1 MSCAFLIAITLSG
14 CSGIS
19 VNQKASD
26 LKKNETC
33 SHARRLAD
41 SNRDAATMDLLL
53 VDTDAYE
60 KYADQEEKWVLVLQ
74 ANDCELDNMDL
85 YVLGRIDQFGLR
97 NP

>member
-1 MSCAFLIAITLSG
+1 MSCAFLITITFSG

-19 VNQKASD
+19 ADQKASD

-41 SNRDAATMDLLL
+41 SNRDAATMDVLLAG
-53 VDTDAYE
+53 TDAYE

-85 YVLGRIDQFGLR
+85 YVLERIEQFGLR

>member
-1 MSCAFLIAITLSG
+1 MSSAFLITITLSG

-19 VNQKASD
+19 ADQKASD

-53 VDTDAYE
+53 VDRDKYE
-60 KYADQEEKWVLVLQ
+60 KYAEQEEKWVLVLQ

-85 YVLGRIDQFGLR
+85 YVLGRIEQFGLT